1 MIQTTL
7 KKLSSA
13 LSARTVQFVLLPLV
27 VLGWFALTDPSGGAD
42 TLLRVQLWAQAIL
55 VTGMS
60 YLISKSLLGRTSS
73 ESLYRA
79 SLDGN
84 QAAGL
89 AYLGVCVLRS
99 LVLVGLL
106 TFFAI
111 IQQ

>member
-1 MIQTTL
+1 MIA
-7 KKLSSA
+7 KLVNL
-13 LSARTVQFVLLPLV
+13 LSARSVQFLLLPAL
-27 VLGWFALTDPSGGAD
+27 VLGWFAWTDPSGGAD
-42 TLLRVQLWAQAIL
+42 TMLRVQLWAQAIL

-111 IQQ
+111 IQR